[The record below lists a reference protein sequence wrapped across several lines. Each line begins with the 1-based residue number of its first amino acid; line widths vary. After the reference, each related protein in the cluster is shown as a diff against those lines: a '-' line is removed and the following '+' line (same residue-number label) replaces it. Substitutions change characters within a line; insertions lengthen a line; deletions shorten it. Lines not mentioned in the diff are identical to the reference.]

1 MYDSANI
8 YDRLIKI
15 TENENISLAAFE
27 RKLGVGRNSISSVI
41 RNKSSISH
49 TVLASIS
56 SKYPQYSI
64 DWIVFGKESPHTR
77 AVTLLIKI
85 KKLFKAWD
93 IEDLESL

>member
-1 MYDSANI
+1 MYDSTNI

-27 RKLGVGRNSISSVI
+27 SKLGVGRNSNSSAI

-56 SKYPQYSI
+56 SKYPKYSV
-64 DWIVFGKESPHTR
+64 DWIVFEKKSPYIS

-85 KKLFKAWD
+85 KKNKEWD